1 MPKKS
6 KSKHPAKVILFF
18 SIILFITLSIICLIG
33 FISLKLLTVYRLFTA
48 YHSQKTY
55 FVLLQNNLEL
65 RPSGGF
71 MGSYAKIKFKDS
83 VLDDIAIQDIYVP
96 DGQIP
101 GHIEPPWPI
110 QQAFKQGWWR
120 LRDSNW
126 EPDFP
131 SSSQTINWFFEKG
144 KEEKPDGLVAINFLV
159 VKDIVNIFSPIEI
172 PDYPDKINADNFYQI
187 TQNAVEKDFFP
198 GSTQKKDFLSSIT
211 KQIFFKMQTLTPKQK
226 LQLIKVCLKNLQ
238 QKQILLNFNDPQ
250 LQQLAHQLNW
260 DGSLNRPNQPNLS
273 NDYLYLVETN
283 LGANKANCCLERQVN
298 QEVDLSP
305 YKIKNKVT
313 IDYKNTSPKERPI
326 PPLFWGGVY
335 ENFLRVIIPE
345 EAEDVAISVNN
356 APIIKDQLEIK
367 KYVNKK
373 LQSLG
378 FFVIVN
384 PLSQT
389 KVEIIY
395 TQKIPTSQNLNN
407 YRLTIQK
414 QPGMANLEYHLLLKS
429 NGKEIKSINRQLLG
443 DTLFKL

>member
-1 MPKKS
+1 MSMRGKNKFRWCW
-6 KSKHPAKVILFF
+6 LFL
-18 SIILFITLSIICLIG
+18 IIPIGLIG
-33 FISLKLLTVYRLFTA
+33 LNSLIVAKSISLYRLLTA

-71 MGSYAKIKFKDS
+71 MGSYAKIKFKNS
-83 VLDDIAIQDIYVP
+83 KLENIAVQDIYVP

-144 KEEKPDGLVAINFLV
+144 KEEKPNGLIAINFLV
-159 VKDIVNIFSPIEI
+159 VKDIVAIFAPIDI

-198 GSTQKKDFLSSIT
+198 GSTQKKDFLSGVT
-211 KQIFFKMQTLTPKQK
+211 KQLFLKMQQATIKQK
-226 LQLIKVCLKNLQ
+226 LQLAKVVYKNLQ
-238 QKQILLNFNDPQ
+238 QKQILLNFNESQ
-250 LQQLAHQLNW
+250 LQSLAHQFNW
-260 DGSLNRPNQPNLS
+260 DGSVNHPPS
-273 NDYLYLVETN
+273 TDYLYLVETN

-298 QEVDLSP
+298 QEVNLSP
-305 YKIKNKVT
+305 YSIKNKVT
-313 IDYKNTSPKERPI
+313 IDYKNTSPKDRPV

-335 ENFLRVIIPE
+335 ENFLRIIIPE
-345 EAEDVAISVNN
+345 EAED
-356 APIIKDQLEIK
+356 IIILINGKPVEKNQLEIK

-373 LQSLG
+373 LKSYG
-378 FFVIVN
+378 FFVIVE
-384 PLSQT
+384 PLTQT
-389 KVEIIY
+389 KVEITY
-395 TQKIPTSQNLNN
+395 SQKIPISQNPNN
-407 YRLTIQK
+407 YRLYIQK
-414 QPGMANLEYHLLLKS
+414 QSGTENFPYNLSVYTQ
-429 NGKEIKSINRQLLG
+429 GKLIKQFQQNIIKDTQFKIN
-443 DTLFKL
+443 